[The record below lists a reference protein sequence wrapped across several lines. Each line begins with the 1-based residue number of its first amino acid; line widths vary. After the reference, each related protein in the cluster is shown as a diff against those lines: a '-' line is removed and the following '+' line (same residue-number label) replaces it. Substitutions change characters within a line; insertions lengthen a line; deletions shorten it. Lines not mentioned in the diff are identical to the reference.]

1 MFIINPYFFGA
12 PPWTP
17 LDIADCMLWLDA
29 DDPATITMGAAPKVA
44 GWLDK
49 SVSALSFE
57 QATSGNQPDL
67 NTTIYTRPCIDFEP
81 MSSGIFKLISVGTVA
96 IPADHT
102 VFMAM
107 NFNRRTEIAGYGAI
121 GLQRGDTTDALSA
134 GTAAHWMI
142 VRSGAGT
149 SGGWQASMQ
158 PSGGDYAYE
167 AARGTYAADSKT
179 VSTFTIAGTLASAAL
194 DVGGVSK
201 TLTTAGGPT
210 WTPPSGTLLVGGS
223 DTLYQQPKGSI
234 AEIIMY
240 SRVLTAPEIATVQAY
255 LNAKWV

>member
-17 LDIADCMLWLDA
+17 LDIADCMLWLDG
-29 DDPATITMGAAPKVA
+29 DDPATITMGTALRVAA
-44 GWLDK
+44 WQDK

-57 QATSGNQPDL
+57 QATAGIQPNL
-67 NTTIYTRPCIDFEP
+67 NTSIYTRPCLDFEP
-81 MSSGIFKLISVGTVA
+81 GAGIFRLVSVGTVA

-102 VFMAM
+102 VFLAA
-107 NFNRRTEIAGYGAI
+107 NWNRNTRTGGYGSL
-121 GLQRGDTTDALSA
+121 GLQCGEATNALSA
-134 GTAAHWMI
+134 GTNAYWSI
-142 VRSGAGT
+142 VRGGAG
-149 SGGWQASMQ
+149 SAGGWQALME

-167 AARGTYAADSKT
+167 AAFGTYAANSKT
-179 VSTFTIAGTLASAAL
+179 ISTFTIAGTLASATL

-210 WTPPSGTLLVGGS
+210 WTPPSGTLLVGAS
-223 DTLYQQPKGSI
+223 DTTYQPEGSI

-255 LNAKWV
+255 LAAKWV